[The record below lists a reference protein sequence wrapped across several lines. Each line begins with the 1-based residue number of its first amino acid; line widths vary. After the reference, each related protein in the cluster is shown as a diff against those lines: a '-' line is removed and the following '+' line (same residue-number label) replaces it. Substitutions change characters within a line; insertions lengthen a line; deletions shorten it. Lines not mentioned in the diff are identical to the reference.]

1 MRNLNRMSDQIEI
14 SLLSSARGIVAT
26 LLLLL
31 IYSPSGAQD
40 TPLPPPPESP
50 LKLPPVPQARQ
61 NGAGAAGA
69 GNLVLQPLP
78 RPTSASTA
86 AVSQRAFAPN
96 MIGDGFAGNSTV
108 FTNYEAKEGHDD
120 PSHFALISPGLGGGV
135 GQIKLMEAGSPI
147 PRDRIMLNYSYVSGV
162 PIGTGNLN
170 VNRFTPGFEKTFF
183 EGNSSIEVRVPMAVT
198 AASTFVHDEISSIN
212 STDYQFG
219 NLTLFLKSLLYRDE
233 TFALS
238 AGGGLV
244 LPTAANTVMLSEFNG
259 RDHTDL
265 IIRNESIHL
274 MPFLGGT
281 YTPDDR
287 FFSQSMVQV
296 DFSANGNPV
305 SVESISPQFPF
316 GEGGPLKRIGSLND
330 ATFLYASVATGYW
343 LHRAAVGTS
352 RITGLAPI
360 AELHYNRSLQPTDS
374 VTIPNIGYTYYL
386 RGQTIGSKD
395 SDIEA
400 INAVIGL
407 TMLADDNKSL
417 TAAYTVPLG
426 SGADKQFNGEFRLL
440 FNWYFGGPTN
450 RQTRVQF

>member
-1 MRNLNRMSDQIEI
+1 MSNQNVK
-14 SLLSSARGIVAT
+14 SLASSACVVVAT
-26 LLLLL
+26 ILFHLA
-31 IYSPSGAQD
+31 IIPTDAQD
-40 TPLPPPPESP
+40 LPLPPPPPTVAP
-50 LKLPPVPQARQ
+50 LKLPPPVPQNQQ
-61 NGAGAAGA
+61 NGAAGAGA

-86 AVSQRAFAPN
+86 AVSQRAFAPS

-108 FTNYEAKEGHDD
+108 FTNYEGGEGHDD

-135 GQIKLMEAGSPI
+135 GQIKLMETGSPI
-147 PRDRIMLNYSYVSGV
+147 PRDRVMLNYSYFSGV

-183 EGNSSIEVRVPMAVT
+183 EGSSSIEVRVPMAIT
-198 AASTFVHDEISSIN
+198 AASTFVHDEISSID

-219 NLTLFLKSLLYRDE
+219 NLTFFLKSLLYRDE

-259 RDHTDL
+259 RNHTDL

-281 YTPDDR
+281 YTPNDR

-343 LHRAAVGTS
+343 LHRAPVGSS
-352 RITGLAPI
+352 RLTGIAPI

-374 VTIPNIGYTYYL
+374 VTIPNSGFTYYL
-386 RGQTIGSKD
+386 RGQTIGSRA
-395 SDIEA
+395 SDIEV

-407 TMLADDNKSL
+407 TILADDNKSL

-426 SGADKQFNGEFRLL
+426 GGLDMQFTGEFRVL

>member
-1 MRNLNRMSDQIEI
+1 MSDKNGM
-14 SLLSSARGIVAT
+14 SLLCSTRFFVAAI
-26 LLLLL
+26 LLVWTT
-31 IYSPSGAQD
+31 SPSLAQD
-40 TPLPPPPESP
+40 PPLPPPPDAP
-50 LKLPPVPQARQ
+50 FKLPPAGPQNLQ
-61 NGAGAAGA
+61 NGAAGA
-69 GNLVLQPLP
+69 GGGNRAQQQFP
-78 RPTSASTA
+78 RPASASTA
-86 AVSQRAFAPN
+86 AVSQRAFAPS

-108 FTNYEAKEGHDD
+108 FTNYEGQEGHDD

-147 PRDRIMLNYSYVSGV
+147 PRDRVMLNYSYFSGV
-162 PIGTGNLN
+162 PIGTGNIY

-183 EGNSSIEVRVPMAVT
+183 EGNSSIEVRVPMAIT
-198 AASTFVHDEISSIN
+198 AASTFNHDDISSID

-219 NLTLFLKSLLYRDE
+219 NVTTFLKTLLYRDD

-244 LPTAANTVMLSEFNG
+244 LPTAANTVMLSEFRG
-259 RDHTDL
+259 RFHNDL
-265 IIRNESIHL
+265 VIRNESIHL

-281 YTPDDR
+281 YTPNDR
-287 FFSQSMVQV
+287 FFSQSIVQV

-316 GEGGPLKRIGSLND
+316 GEAGPLKRIGSLND
-330 ATFLYASVATGYW
+330 ATFLYASLATGYW
-343 LHRAAVGTS
+343 LHRAAVGS
-352 RITGLAPI
+352 ARITGLAPI
-360 AELHYNRSLQPTDS
+360 AELHYNRSLQPTDT
-374 VTIPNIGYTYYL
+374 VTIPDSGFTYYL

-426 SGADKQFNGEFRLL
+426 GGADKQFNGEFRLL

>member
-1 MRNLNRMSDQIEI
+1 MSDKNVM
-14 SLLSSARGIVAT
+14 SFPCFARIVVAAI
-26 LLLLL
+26 LLLLTA
-31 IYSPSGAQD
+31 STSEAQD
-40 TPLPPPPESP
+40 PPLPPPPDAP
-50 LKLPPVPQARQ
+50 FKLPPSGPQNLQ
-61 NGAGAAGA
+61 NGVGGVGG
-69 GNLVLQPLP
+69 GNRAQQQFP
-78 RPTSASTA
+78 RPNSASTA
-86 AVSQRAFAPN
+86 AVSQRAFAPS

-108 FTNYEAKEGHDD
+108 FTNYEGQEGHDD

-147 PRDRIMLNYSYVSGV
+147 PRDRVMLNYSYFSGV

-183 EGNSSIEVRVPMAVT
+183 EGNSSIEVRVPMAIT
-198 AASTFVHDEISSIN
+198 AASTFVHDEISSID

-219 NLTLFLKSLLYRDE
+219 NVTTFLKTLLYRDD
-233 TFALS
+233 TFAMS

-281 YTPDDR
+281 YTPNDR

-330 ATFLYASVATGYW
+330 ATFLYASVGTGYW
-343 LHRAAVGTS
+343 LHRAAAGTS
-352 RITGLAPI
+352 RLTGIAPI

-374 VTIPNIGYTYYL
+374 VTIPNSGFTYYL

-395 SDIEA
+395 SNIEV
-400 INAVIGL
+400 INVVFGL
-407 TMLADDNKSL
+407 TILADDNKSL
-417 TAAYTVPLG
+417 TAAYTVPIG
-426 SGADKQFNGEFRLL
+426 GGRDMQFTGEVRVL